1 MKGLRFRQSVFIIQ
15 NGISQAHASSRLAL
29 HAAKGSPAE
38 GLRRTGIS
46 SVSPFPTGEI
56 PDHRYAVSGM
66 MTRREP
72 FRAMQPIS
80 AATGGVS

>member
-1 MKGLRFRQSVFIIQ
+1 MKGLRCRQSVFIIQ
-15 NGISQAHASSRLAL
+15 NGISPTSMGRPLSCPPLNVIP
-29 HAAKGSPAE
+29 AKAQ
-38 GLRRTGIS
+38 RRAGIS

-66 MTRREP
+66 TTRREP